1 MTVVDQEIVNW
12 SLDVC
17 VCVRVCLLFGL
28 DRTRYYCVGGPVF
41 GMM

>member
-17 VCVRVCLLFGL
+17 VCVCARAYFSDWIEHITTASVVRFS
-28 DRTRYYCVGGPVF
+28 V
-41 GMM
+41 